1 MEMSIEKIAELLSD
15 KEKMTIRLVLRKDN
29 LPPRLVLIL
38 GAILNNTI
46 QPLTS
51 K

>member
-15 KEKMTIRLVLRKDN
+15 KEKDDYPFSIEKDN

-38 GAILNNTI
+38 GR
-46 QPLTS
+46 QS
-51 K
+51 